1 MDSVRASKE
10 AKFWVEMGKVRDRE
24 IHTERF
30 TQTPRETE
38 RQRQKRHR
46 YRKTRQSNTDTEEG
60 EKMRE
65 RKASYR
71 VRMS

>member
-1 MDSVRASKE
+1 MVSMRASKE

-30 TQTPRETE
+30 TQIPRETE

-60 EKMRE
+60 EKTGE
-65 RKASYR
+65 KKASYR